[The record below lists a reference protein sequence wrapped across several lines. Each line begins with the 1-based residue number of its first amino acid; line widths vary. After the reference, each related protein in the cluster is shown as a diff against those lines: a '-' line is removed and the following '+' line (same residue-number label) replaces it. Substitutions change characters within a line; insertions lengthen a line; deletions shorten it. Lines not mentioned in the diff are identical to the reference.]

1 MDYYIICYLVSESL
15 HGWKYKNDDDTFWTG
30 FVTPYGVVGFKLDMF
45 YWDGCMVPIIHSK
58 PNLSKENSLE
68 ILKKC
73 SETNL
78 RFATKEMHDEHY
90 KVLNEEIL
98 SKMESDSEINA
109 YLSFY
114 EPTRV

>member
-15 HGWKYKNDDDTFWTG
+15 HGWKFKNDDDTFWTG

-45 YWDGCMVPIIHSK
+45 YWDGCMVPIINSK
-58 PNLSKENSLE
+58 PNLSKETSLE

-78 RFATKEMHDEHY
+78 RFATKEMYEKHY